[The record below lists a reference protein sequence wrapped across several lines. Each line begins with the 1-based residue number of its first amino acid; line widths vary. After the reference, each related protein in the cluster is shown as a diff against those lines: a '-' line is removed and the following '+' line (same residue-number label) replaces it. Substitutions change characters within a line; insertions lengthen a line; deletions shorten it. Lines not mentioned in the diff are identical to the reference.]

1 MQNRVL
7 DRAKGSEEMTEENKG
22 SNQGILFPMISQEDI
37 KVEVGTIKFDGFPT
51 LLLSVERLVEK
62 MKTVEVTEENVKES
76 KQLVARVRKEVD
88 ALNDERKRGERFYLS
103 PLDDFKRGIKE
114 VGDLIKEA
122 EESVRS
128 QVRTLDEIER
138 EVKYHDVEM
147 LFDLRVKAH
156 DIKGMF
162 DFTDFYRREFTNKT
176 YPLSKVESEMVEW
189 LGKIESDL
197 NFLSEQPEAAKV
209 LAEYKDTKDVALA
222 IKHIEEQNKYYS
234 ELEKRMQHVVTVSNP
249 DFVSTK
255 QEFKFTVFG
264 ENDAKVLRE
273 FLGTTGIKFREV

>member
-1 MQNRVL
+1 MQNRLL
-7 DRAKGSEEMTEENKG
+7 DRAKGSEKMTDKE
-22 SNQGILFPMISQEDI
+22 SQSFLFPMISQEDI

-51 LLLSVERLVEK
+51 LRLSVERLVEK

-88 ALNDERKRGERFYLS
+88 ALNDERKRVERFYLS

-138 EVKYHDVEM
+138 ETKYHDVEM
-147 LFDLRVKAH
+147 LFDLRVRAY
-156 DIKGMF
+156 DLKGMF

-176 YPLSKVESEMVEW
+176 YTLSKVESEMVEW

-197 NFLSEQPEAAKV
+197 NSLSEQPEAAKV

-222 IKHIEEQNKYYS
+222 IKYVEEQNKYYS

-249 DFVSTK
+249 DFVQAK
-255 QEFKFTVFG
+255 QEFKFIVTG
-264 ENDAKVLRE
+264 ENDASILRE
-273 FLGTTGIKFREV
+273 FLGTTGIKFSEV

>member
-1 MQNRVL
+1 
-7 DRAKGSEEMTEENKG
+7 MTEEN
-22 SNQGILFPMISQEDI
+22 NGILFPMISQEDI

-51 LLLSVERLVEK
+51 LRLSVERLVEK

-88 ALNDERKRGERFYLS
+88 SLNDERKRVERFYLS

-138 EVKYHDVEM
+138 EVKYHDVQM
-147 LFDLRVKAH
+147 LFDLCVKAY
-156 DIKGMF
+156 DLKGMF

-176 YPLSKVESEMVEW
+176 YTLSKVESEMVEW

-222 IKHIEEQNKYYS
+222 IKHVEEQNKYYS

-264 ENDAKVLRE
+264 ENDAIVLRE
-273 FLGTTGIKFREV
+273 FLATTRIKFREV

>member
-1 MQNRVL
+1 
-7 DRAKGSEEMTEENKG
+7 MTEENKG

-51 LLLSVERLVEK
+51 LRLSVERLVEK

-88 ALNDERKRGERFYLS
+88 ALNDERKRVERFYLS

-138 EVKYHDVEM
+138 EVKYQDVQM
-147 LFDLRVKAH
+147 LFDLRVKAY
-156 DIKGMF
+156 DLKDMF
-162 DFTDFYRREFTNKT
+162 DFTDF
-176 YPLSKVESEMVEW
+176 
-189 LGKIESDL
+189 
-197 NFLSEQPEAAKV
+197 
-209 LAEYKDTKDVALA
+209 
-222 IKHIEEQNKYYS
+222 
-234 ELEKRMQHVVTVSNP
+234 
-249 DFVSTK
+249 
-255 QEFKFTVFG
+255 
-264 ENDAKVLRE
+264 
-273 FLGTTGIKFREV
+273 

>member
-1 MQNRVL
+1 MQNRLL
-7 DRAKGSEEMTEENKG
+7 DRAKGSEKMTEENK
-22 SNQGILFPMISQEDI
+22 GILFPMISQEDI

-51 LLLSVERLVEK
+51 LRLSVERLVEK

-88 ALNDERKRGERFYLS
+88 ALNDERKRVERFYLS

-138 EVKYHDVEM
+138 EVKYQDVQM
-147 LFDLRVKAH
+147 LFDLRVKAY
-156 DIKGMF
+156 DLKGMF

-176 YPLSKVESEMVEW
+176 CPLSKVESEMVEW

-222 IKHIEEQNKYYS
+222 IKHVEEQNKYYS

-249 DFVSTK
+249 DFVQAK
-255 QEFKFTVFG
+255 QEFKFIVTG
-264 ENDAKVLRE
+264 ENDASVLRE
-273 FLGTTGIKFREV
+273 FLVTTGIKFKEV

>member
-7 DRAKGSEEMTEENKG
+7 DRAKGSEEMTDENK
-22 SNQGILFPMISQEDI
+22 GILFPMISQEDI

-51 LLLSVERLVEK
+51 LRLSVERLVEK

-88 ALNDERKRGERFYLS
+88 ALNDERKRVERFYLS

-138 EVKYHDVEM
+138 ETKYQDVQM
-147 LFDLRVKAH
+147 LFDLRVKAY
-156 DIKGMF
+156 DLKGMF

-176 YPLSKVESEMVEW
+176 YALSKVESEMVEW

-197 NFLSEQPEAAKV
+197 NFLSEQTEAAKV

-249 DFVSTK
+249 DFVQTK

-273 FLGTTGIKFREV
+273 FLSTVGVKYREV

>member
-22 SNQGILFPMISQEDI
+22 ILFPMISQEDI
-37 KVEVGTIKFDGFPT
+37 EVEVGTIKFDGFPT
-51 LLLSVERLVEK
+51 LRLSVERLVEK

-88 ALNDERKRGERFYLS
+88 ALNDERKRVERFYLS
-103 PLDDFKRGIKE
+103 PLDDFKRGVKE

-128 QVRTLDEIER
+128 QVRILDEYER
-138 EVKYHDVEM
+138 ETKYHDVEM
-147 LFDLRVKAH
+147 LFDLRVRAY
-156 DIKGMF
+156 DLKGMF

-197 NFLSEQPEAAKV
+197 NFLSEQTEAAKV

-222 IKHIEEQNKYYS
+222 IKHIEGQNKYYS
-234 ELEKRMQHVVTVSNP
+234 ELEKRMQHVVTVSNL
-249 DFVSTK
+249 DFVQTK
-255 QEFKFTVFG
+255 QEFKFIVTG
-264 ENDAKVLRE
+264 DNDASILRE
-273 FLGTTGIKFREV
+273 FLATTGIRYREV

>member
-37 KVEVGTIKFDGFPT
+37 KVEVGTIKFDGFPA
-51 LLLSVERLVEK
+51 LRLSVERLVEK

-88 ALNDERKRGERFYLS
+88 ALNDERKRVERFYLS

-138 EVKYHDVEM
+138 ETKYQDVQM
-147 LFDLRVKAH
+147 LFDLRVKAY
-156 DIKGMF
+156 DLKGMF
-162 DFTDFYRREFTNKT
+162 DFSDFYRREFTNKT
-176 YPLSKVESEMVEW
+176 YTLSKVESEMVEW

-249 DFVSTK
+249 DFVNTK

-264 ENDAKVLRE
+264 ENDASMLRE

>member
-1 MQNRVL
+1 
-7 DRAKGSEEMTEENKG
+7 MTEENKG

-51 LLLSVERLVEK
+51 LRLSVERLVEK

-88 ALNDERKRGERFYLS
+88 ALNDERKRVERFYLS

-138 EVKYHDVEM
+138 EVKYQDVQM
-147 LFDLRVKAH
+147 LFDLRVKAY
-156 DIKGMF
+156 DLKGMF
-162 DFTDFYRREFTNKT
+162 DFSDFYRREFTNKT

-222 IKHIEEQNKYYS
+222 IKHVEEQNKYYS

-255 QEFKFTVFG
+255 QEFKFIVTG
-264 ENDAKVLRE
+264 ESDAKVLRE
-273 FLGTTGIKFREV
+273 FLATTGIKFREV

>member
-1 MQNRVL
+1 MQNRLL
-7 DRAKGSEEMTEENKG
+7 DRAKGREEMTEENK
-22 SNQGILFPMISQEDI
+22 GILFPMISQEDI

-51 LLLSVERLVEK
+51 LRLSVERLVEK

-88 ALNDERKRGERFYLS
+88 ALNDERKRVERFYLS

-138 EVKYHDVEM
+138 ETKYQDVQM
-147 LFDLRVKAH
+147 LFGLRIKAYDL
-156 DIKGMF
+156 KGMF

-176 YPLSKVESEMVEW
+176 YALSKVESEMVEW

-222 IKHIEEQNKYYS
+222 IKHVEEQNKYYS

-264 ENDAKVLRE
+264 ENDARVLRE
-273 FLGTTGIKFREV
+273 FLATTGIKFREV

>member
-1 MQNRVL
+1 
-7 DRAKGSEEMTEENKG
+7 MTDTEH
-22 SNQGILFPMISQEDI
+22 QGILFPMVSQEDI

-51 LLLSVERLVEK
+51 LRLSVERLVEK
-62 MKTVEVTEENVKES
+62 MKTVEVTEDNVKES

-88 ALNDERKRGERFYLS
+88 ALNDERKRVERFYLS

-138 EVKYHDVEM
+138 ENKYHDIEM
-147 LFDLRVKAH
+147 LFDLRVKAY
-156 DIKGMF
+156 DLKGMF
-162 DFTDFYRREFTNKT
+162 GFPDFYRREFTNKT
-176 YPLSKVESEMVEW
+176 YALSKIETEMVEW

-209 LAEYKDTKDVALA
+209 LAEYKDTKDVAIA
-222 IKHIEEQNKYYS
+222 IKNIEEQNRYYS
-234 ELEKRMQHVVTVSNP
+234 ELEKRMHHVVTANNP
-249 DFVSTK
+249 DFVQTK

-273 FLGTTGIKFREV
+273 FLGTTGIKYREV

>member
-1 MQNRVL
+1 
-7 DRAKGSEEMTEENKG
+7 MTEENKG

-51 LLLSVERLVEK
+51 LRLSVERLVEK

-88 ALNDERKRGERFYLS
+88 ALNDERKRVERFYLS

-138 EVKYHDVEM
+138 EVKYQDVQM
-147 LFDLRVKAH
+147 LFDLRVKAY
-156 DIKGMF
+156 DLKGMF
-162 DFTDFYRREFTNKT
+162 DFSDFYRREFTNKT

-197 NFLSEQPEAAKV
+197 SFLSEQPEAAKV

-249 DFVSTK
+249 DFVQAK
-255 QEFKFTVFG
+255 QEFKFIVTG
-264 ENDAKVLRE
+264 ENDASVLRE
-273 FLGTTGIKFREV
+273 FLATTGIKFREV

>member
-1 MQNRVL
+1 MQ
-7 DRAKGSEEMTEENKG
+7 
-22 SNQGILFPMISQEDI
+22 
-37 KVEVGTIKFDGFPT
+37 
-51 LLLSVERLVEK
+51 
-62 MKTVEVTEENVKES
+62 
-76 KQLVARVRKEVD
+76 
-88 ALNDERKRGERFYLS
+88 
-103 PLDDFKRGIKE
+103 DFKRGIKE

-128 QVRTLDEIER
+128 QVRILDEYER
-138 EVKYHDVEM
+138 ETKYHDVEM
-147 LFDLRVKAH
+147 LFDLRVRAY
-156 DIKGMF
+156 DLKGMF

-176 YPLSKVESEMVEW
+176 YALSKVESEMVEW

-234 ELEKRMQHVVTVSNP
+234 ELEKRIQHVVTVSNP

-255 QEFKFTVFG
+255 QEFKFTVTG
-264 ENDAKVLRE
+264 ENDASMLRE
-273 FLGTTGIKFREV
+273 FLGTTGIKFKEV

>member
-1 MQNRVL
+1 MQNRIL
-7 DRAKGSEEMTEENKG
+7 DRAKGSEKMTEENK
-22 SNQGILFPMISQEDI
+22 GILFPMISQEDI

-51 LLLSVERLVEK
+51 LRLSVERLVEK

-88 ALNDERKRGERFYLS
+88 ALNDERKRVERFYLS

-138 EVKYHDVEM
+138 EVKYQDVQM
-147 LFDLRVKAH
+147 LFDLRVNAY
-156 DIKGMF
+156 DLKGMF
-162 DFTDFYRREFTNKT
+162 DFSDFYRREFTNKT
-176 YPLSKVESEMVEW
+176 YTLSKVESEMVEW

-222 IKHIEEQNKYYS
+222 IKYIEEQNKYYS

-264 ENDAKVLRE
+264 ENDAIVLRE
-273 FLGTTGIKFREV
+273 FLATTRIKFREV

>member
-1 MQNRVL
+1 MQNRIL
-7 DRAKGSEEMTEENKG
+7 DRAKGSEEMTEENK
-22 SNQGILFPMISQEDI
+22 GILFPMISQEDI

-51 LLLSVERLVEK
+51 LRLSVERLVEK

-88 ALNDERKRGERFYLS
+88 ALNDERKRVERFYLS

-138 EVKYHDVEM
+138 ETKYQDVQM
-147 LFDLRVKAH
+147 LFDLRVKAY
-156 DIKGMF
+156 DLKGMF
-162 DFTDFYRREFTNKT
+162 DFSDFYRREFTNKT

-189 LGKIESDL
+189 FGKIESDL

-222 IKHIEEQNKYYS
+222 IKHVEEQNKYYS

-255 QEFKFTVFG
+255 QEFKFTVTG
-264 ENDAKVLRE
+264 ENDARVLRE

>member
-7 DRAKGSEEMTEENKG
+7 DRAKGSEEMTEENK
-22 SNQGILFPMISQEDI
+22 GILFPMISQEDI

-51 LLLSVERLVEK
+51 LRLSVERLVEK

-88 ALNDERKRGERFYLS
+88 ALNDERKRVERFYLS

-138 EVKYHDVEM
+138 ETKYQDVQM
-147 LFDLRVKAH
+147 LFGLRVKAY
-156 DIKGMF
+156 DLKGMF

-222 IKHIEEQNKYYS
+222 IKHVEEQNKYYS

-249 DFVSTK
+249 DFVQTK

-264 ENDAKVLRE
+264 ENDAIVLRE
-273 FLGTTGIKFREV
+273 FLVTTGIKFREV

>member
-7 DRAKGSEEMTEENKG
+7 DRAKGSEEMTEENK
-22 SNQGILFPMISQEDI
+22 GILFPMISQEDI

-51 LLLSVERLVEK
+51 LRLSVERLVEK

-88 ALNDERKRGERFYLS
+88 ALNDERKRVERFYLS

-138 EVKYHDVEM
+138 EVKYQDVQM
-147 LFDLRVKAH
+147 LFDLRVKAY
-156 DIKGMF
+156 DLKGMF

-176 YPLSKVESEMVEW
+176 YALSKVESEMVEW

-222 IKHIEEQNKYYS
+222 IKHVEEQNKYYS

-249 DFVSTK
+249 DFVNTK
-255 QEFKFTVFG
+255 QEFKFIVTG
-264 ENDAKVLRE
+264 ENDASILRE
-273 FLGTTGIKFREV
+273 FLVTTGIKFREV

>member
-1 MQNRVL
+1 MQNRIL
-7 DRAKGSEEMTEENKG
+7 DRAKGSEEMTEENK
-22 SNQGILFPMISQEDI
+22 GILFPMISQEDI

-51 LLLSVERLVEK
+51 LRLSVERLVEK

-88 ALNDERKRGERFYLS
+88 ALNDERKRVERFYLS
-103 PLDDFKRGIKE
+103 PLDDFIRGIKE

-138 EVKYHDVEM
+138 EVKYQDVQM
-147 LFDLRVKAH
+147 LFDLRVKAY
-156 DIKGMF
+156 DLKDMF

-176 YPLSKVESEMVEW
+176 YALSKVESEMVEW

-197 NFLSEQPEAAKV
+197 NFLSEQTEAAKV

-222 IKHIEEQNKYYS
+222 VKHIEEQNKYYS

-249 DFVSTK
+249 DFVQAK
-255 QEFKFTVFG
+255 QEFKFIVTG
-264 ENDAKVLRE
+264 ENDASILRE
-273 FLGTTGIKFREV
+273 FLVTTGIKFREV

>member
-7 DRAKGSEEMTEENKG
+7 DRAKGSEEMTEENK
-22 SNQGILFPMISQEDI
+22 GILFPMISQEDI

-51 LLLSVERLVEK
+51 LRLSVERLVEK

-88 ALNDERKRGERFYLS
+88 ALNDERKRVERFYLS

-138 EVKYHDVEM
+138 ETKYQDVQM
-147 LFDLRVKAH
+147 LFGLRVKAY
-156 DIKGMF
+156 DLKGMF

-176 YPLSKVESEMVEW
+176 YPLSTVESEMVEW

-222 IKHIEEQNKYYS
+222 IKCVEEQNKYYS

-249 DFVSTK
+249 DFVQAK
-255 QEFKFTVFG
+255 QEFKFIVTG
-264 ENDAKVLRE
+264 ENDAIVLRE
-273 FLGTTGIKFREV
+273 FLDTTGIKFREV

>member
-7 DRAKGSEEMTEENKG
+7 DRAKGSEEMTEENK
-22 SNQGILFPMISQEDI
+22 GILFPMISQEDI

-51 LLLSVERLVEK
+51 LRLSVERLVEK

-88 ALNDERKRGERFYLS
+88 ALNDERKRVERFYLS

-138 EVKYHDVEM
+138 ETKYQDVQM
-147 LFDLRVKAH
+147 LFDLRVKAY
-156 DIKGMF
+156 DLKGMF

-176 YPLSKVESEMVEW
+176 YPLSKVEAEMVEW

-222 IKHIEEQNKYYS
+222 IKYIEEQNKYHS

-264 ENDAKVLRE
+264 ENDASVLRE

>member
-1 MQNRVL
+1 MQNRLL
-7 DRAKGSEEMTEENKG
+7 DRAKGSEGMTDKE
-22 SNQGILFPMISQEDI
+22 NQGILFPMISQEDI

-51 LLLSVERLVEK
+51 LRLSVERLVEK

-88 ALNDERKRGERFYLS
+88 ALNDERKRVERFYLS

-128 QVRTLDEIER
+128 QVRTLDETER
-138 EVKYHDVEM
+138 EVKYQDVQM
-147 LFDLRVKAH
+147 LFDLRVKAY
-156 DIKGMF
+156 DLKGMF

-176 YPLSKVESEMVEW
+176 YALSKVESEMVEW

-209 LAEYKDTKDVALA
+209 LAEYKDTKDVTLA
-222 IKHIEEQNKYYS
+222 IKHVEEQNKYYS
-234 ELEKRMQHVVTVSNP
+234 ELEKRMRHVVTVSNP

-264 ENDAKVLRE
+264 ENDASVLRE